1 MFKKSSGDK
10 FKFYAQLK
18 IEDLYNMLTQFYTR
32 IPFDASKVIRKP
44 ETWRVSKGREWIKN
58 YSF

>member
-18 IEDLYNMLTQFYTR
+18 VEDLYNMLTQFYTR
-32 IPFDASKVIRKP
+32 IPFDTSKVVRIP
-44 ETWRVSKGREWIKN
+44 EKWRVSKGR
-58 YSF
+58 